1 MVLRKK
7 LWYYG
12 KNYGTIVSYLT
23 SKKEIKGD
31 LIGIGTTQQSL
42 KENKTVTAITAV
54 KQGTGLLNVPSR
66 IFHPLIQCSGTI
78 WTICRPGTKKNAH
91 RGAQQPLEE
100 QPQQVN
106 KDGKRKLSLKRKAKK
121 SVNEHYGPVKICK
134 LLSFVFKLINC

>member
-31 LIGIGTTQQSL
+31 LIRIGTTQQSL

-78 WTICRPGTKKNAH
+78 WTICRPGTKKMHIDEPNNH
-91 RGAQQPLEE
+91 LRNNH
-100 QPQQVN
+100 N
-106 KDGKRKLSLKRKAKK
+106 K
-121 SVNEHYGPVKICK
+121 
-134 LLSFVFKLINC
+134 